1 MTSPAE
7 SHNQSNPESLPD
19 ARPSGQVRIPWFT
32 RAFASGLYTGYSPV
46 ASGTAGSALGLG
58 FYLIP
63 GFEQPWIII
72 TLCFLVFVLGAKAAG
87 ILERRYGHDPAEV
100 TIDEV
105 LGMWISLLF
114 LPKSLLTAIAA
125 FFIFRIM
132 DIVKPFPA
140 RKFDSLTGGFG
151 IMADDVVA
159 GFYTNA
165 VMHILVRLGVFE
177 SLPF

>member
-1 MTSPAE
+1 MTPPPESP
-7 SHNQSNPESLPD
+7 NQSNSI
-19 ARPSGQVRIPWFT
+19 PSPGPVHVPWLT
-32 RAFASGLYTGYSPV
+32 KAFASGLFTGYSPV

-58 FYLIP
+58 LYLIP

-72 TLCFLVFVLGAKAAG
+72 SLCFFLFILGAKAAG
-87 ILERRYGHDPAEV
+87 VLEQRYGHDPAEV

-114 LPKSLLTAIAA
+114 LPKSLPMAVTA
-125 FFIFRIM
+125 FFLFRIM

-159 GFYTNA
+159 GFYAN
-165 VMHILVRLGVFE
+165 VCMHILVRLGAFE
-177 SLPF
+177 ALPF